1 MRDFEGKVA
10 VVTGAASG
18 MGRAFAERF
27 AQEGM
32 KVVLADVERDAL
44 DAAVLELQRGEH
56 QVIGVL
62 TDVSKADSVDELAR
76 AAIDA
81 YGKVHLLCNNAGV
94 AGENALIWEE
104 TPRDWEWLMGVNL
117 YGVVNGLR
125 TFVPLMLSHG
135 EEGHIVNTASIAG
148 LGNGW
153 GIYGVTK
160 HAVIALTESLSS
172 GLRLIDAP
180 IKASVLCPGGVNTRI
195 VDGVRNRPPALT
207 DNVATP
213 PSLAADGLRRYND
226 RMRAAVGIGKE
237 PSEIAEILI
246 EGIRREEF
254 YILTHP
260 EEEEERVRQ
269 RAEQIISRQP
279 PIPSRFLSSDA

>member
-62 TDVSKADSVDELAR
+62 TDVSSAEAVDELAR

-104 TPRDWEWLMGVNL
+104 T
-117 YGVVNGLR
+117 
-125 TFVPLMLSHG
+125 
-135 EEGHIVNTASIAG
+135 
-148 LGNGW
+148 
-153 GIYGVTK
+153 
-160 HAVIALTESLSS
+160 
-172 GLRLIDAP
+172 
-180 IKASVLCPGGVNTRI
+180 
-195 VDGVRNRPPALT
+195 
-207 DNVATP
+207 
-213 PSLAADGLRRYND
+213 
-226 RMRAAVGIGKE
+226 
-237 PSEIAEILI
+237 
-246 EGIRREEF
+246 
-254 YILTHP
+254 
-260 EEEEERVRQ
+260 
-269 RAEQIISRQP
+269 
-279 PIPSRFLSSDA
+279 